1 MKTLRFILA
10 LIERIHK
17 PTAFR
22 LTAFIIGFPQT
33 PKTNERD
40 RAFMADAKR
49 IKFIRNTGKSKGKR
63 VALSWGEGP
72 LVILIHGWEGRST
85 QMTIIAKKLASLG
98 FQAVAVDIKA
108 HGESDGRKV
117 SFKDYIEDID
127 ALIKHLDQDVH
138 AMLGHSAGGLCMM
151 AAREML
157 DLKVNHFVTVSS
169 PSAPFPLIESIREQL
184 NLSEPVLD
192 MIRARVAKN
201 FDCNWDELVDG
212 RAYKKRHND
221 EQLLLV
227 FDKDDDVV
235 EHNQSDVIQEI
246 WPSAKVFKSNGL
258 GHFKPLWAE
267 EVVDQVAQFIAEP
280 ASKT

>member
-1 MKTLRFILA
+1 MLVDIKRAVIKVRQIIGRLFSLRIYNLTLRSFIMKTLRFILA
-10 LIERIHK
+10 IIERIHK

-33 PKTNERD
+33 APANERD
-40 RAFMADAKR
+40 KSFIAEAER
-49 IKFIRNTGKSKGKR
+49 IEFIRRTGKDKSKR

-98 FQAVAVDIKA
+98 FKAVAVDIKA

-151 AAREML
+151 AAREIL
-157 DLKVNHFVTVSS
+157 DIKANHFVTVSS
-169 PSAPFPLIESIREQL
+169 HSAPFPLIDSIREQL
-184 NLSEPVLD
+184 KLSEPVL
-192 MIRARVAKN
+192 
-201 FDCNWDELVDG
+201 
-212 RAYKKRHND
+212 
-221 EQLLLV
+221 
-227 FDKDDDVV
+227 
-235 EHNQSDVIQEI
+235 
-246 WPSAKVFKSNGL
+246 
-258 GHFKPLWAE
+258 GHL
-267 EVVDQVAQFIAEP
+267 
-280 ASKT
+280 